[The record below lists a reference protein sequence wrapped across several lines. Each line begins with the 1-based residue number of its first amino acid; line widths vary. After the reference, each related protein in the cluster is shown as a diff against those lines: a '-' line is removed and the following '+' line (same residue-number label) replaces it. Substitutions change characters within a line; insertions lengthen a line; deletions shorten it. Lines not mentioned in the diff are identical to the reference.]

1 MTARRRPRRTRG
13 GVTLAFGVVVMA
25 VAGGCGSGSPAIS
38 ASAAAELSQQVRAIR
53 AAATAGNRSEAG
65 SQLDRLR
72 AEVATLKAA
81 HQITSDRATQILSA
95 ASQVGELLPML
106 PATTTPPIV
115 TEPPTTRPAQSGD
128 NKPGNRKQ
136 GND

>member
-1 MTARRRPRRTRG
+1 
-13 GVTLAFGVVVMA
+13 MA
-25 VAGGCGSGSPAIS
+25 VAGCGSGSPTIS

-53 AAATAGNRSEAG
+53 AAAAAGNRSEAG

-72 AEVATLKAA
+72 AEVATLEGA

-95 ASQVGELLPML
+95 ASQVGQLLATL
-106 PATTTPPIV
+106 PATTTPAIV
-115 TEPPTTRPAQSGD
+115 TVPPTTRPAE
-128 NKPGNRKQ
+128 NKPGNRKH